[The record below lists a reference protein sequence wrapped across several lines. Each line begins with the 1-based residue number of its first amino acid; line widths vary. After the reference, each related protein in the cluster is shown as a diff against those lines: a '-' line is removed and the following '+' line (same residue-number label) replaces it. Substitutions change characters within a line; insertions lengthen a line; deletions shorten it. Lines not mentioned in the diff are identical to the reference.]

1 MYVLWVFIVNLQ
13 SQKSSRYFWK
23 YFWKYF
29 CLKNIDLGK
38 QPESCEEKH
47 ISKSNEQFQLQN
59 NEISTANISHLYSC
73 NLHTTQLIS
82 HWSIVEKKMKKKM
95 FYGQGF
101 EGQIK
106 LKFESVLYDFY
117 FQNRSLWWYT
127 FWFCYLY
134 KNIPL
139 LCYKLDST
147 KSLNGQI
154 IWYVASF

>member
-1 MYVLWVFIVNLQ
+1 MVLEFPVWCTKINHNDERKFCMSSEFSFYKFVNLQ

-82 HWSIVEKKMKKKM
+82 H
-95 FYGQGF
+95 
-101 EGQIK
+101 
-106 LKFESVLYDFY
+106 
-117 FQNRSLWWYT
+117 
-127 FWFCYLY
+127 
-134 KNIPL
+134 
-139 LCYKLDST
+139 
-147 KSLNGQI
+147 
-154 IWYVASF
+154 